1 LNCFERKVGWKPE
14 RPEENHPKAEE
25 RPQAFA
31 SWGESVGVILGFRR
45 YIEQHNYHGL
55 SLRTYELFGSRWRC
69 LDVSVGVEVSVSW
82 SVRLVAVPRTE
93 DSLT

>member
-31 SWGESVGVILGFRR
+31 S
-45 YIEQHNYHGL
+45 
-55 SLRTYELFGSRWRC
+55 YELFGSRWSC